1 MNQADAN
8 TGVTNEDWQRALEI
22 DPWATVVTYYAACLP
37 LHEKARQA
45 AQQRLQLSA
54 DQLVEQQVGFA
65 DRSLGS
71 LIPHRRTKQGRQL
84 RERLEGLGLYKDN
97 GRETLR
103 GCVTRPRYD
112 ANLGHLLGIEAW
124 PVVANGES
132 AERIW
137 LPVSPGLVDPTRS
150 KSASVNSDEEV
161 GDEATTEVSRST
173 RTSTDM
179 STDTSTSRSTST
191 ATEQDAGPSELA
203 LQVAGRDLLFTCGD
217 REYRVRGWQPN
228 PAGTSL
234 KVNLRVRRAALVHVD
249 TLDLLKASARQGFL
263 RTAATELFCDESLIK
278 SDLGQLILALER
290 QLDSPTSTPAEQP
303 PLSTADRDAALEF
316 LRAPNLM
323 ERLAQDLSTAGM
335 VGEQLNQMVGYLVAV
350 SRKLP
355 TPLAIVIQ
363 SSSSAGKTSLLEA
376 ILRWVP
382 AEDQVRLSGLTGQ
395 ALYYLPPGALQHK
408 VLAVSEDEGLTA
420 ATYAL
425 KLLQSEGRLTQAS
438 VGKGEHGRMVTNQYT
453 VEGPVAMMVTTTATQ
468 VDEELINRCLVL
480 SVDESRDQTRA
491 ILQYQRQARTL
502 AARQVAL
509 ANDARRTLHHNVQR
523 LLEPLWVCNS
533 LAVDL
538 KFADHRPRLRRDH
551 HKYLTLIDTIA
562 LLHQH
567 QRPIRV
573 TEIDGVTQRYIEVLP
588 SDIELANRLTRSW
601 LGRSLD
607 ELAPQAR
614 VFVKQVDQYVSEI
627 SRRDS
632 IPRSAVR
639 FTRRQLRQ
647 ALKCADFAMRTY
659 LATLV
664 RLEYVL
670 VHRGRNGL
678 QYVYELMVDCA
689 ELECEMSELVS
700 SVTSREPPSRP
711 ATAATS

>member
-1 MNQADAN
+1 MNHADQN
-8 TGVTNEDWQRALEI
+8 VGVTTEDWLRALEL
-22 DPWATVVTYYAACLP
+22 DPWATVAAYYATCLP
-37 LHEKARQA
+37 LHEKPRQA
-45 AQQRLQLSA
+45 ARQRWQLS
-54 DQLVEQQVGFA
+54 DGQLIEQQIGYA

-71 LIPHRRTKQGRQL
+71 MVPHRRLKQGL
-84 RERLEGLGLYKDN
+84 RIRELLEATGLYKDN

-103 GCVTRPRYD
+103 GCVTRPVYA
-112 ANLGHLLGIEAW
+112 ANSGQLLGIEAW
-124 PVVANGES
+124 PVDPNAELP
-132 AERIW
+132 ERIW
-137 LPVSPGLVDPTRS
+137 LPVSPGTVDPTTPTADRMN
-150 KSASVNSDEEV
+150 ADEEV
-161 GDEATTEVSRST
+161 GGEVATEVSA
-173 RTSTDM
+173 STDTGADT
-179 STDTSTSRSTST
+179 STSTSRSTN
-191 ATEQDAGPSELA
+191 QDAGPSELPA
-203 LQVAGRDLLFTCGD
+203 LTLQVAGRDLLFSSGD
-217 REYRVRGWQPN
+217 REYRIRGWQPN
-228 PAGTSL
+228 AAGTSL
-234 KVNLRVRRAALVHVD
+234 KVNLRARRQSLVHVD
-249 TLDLLKASARQGFL
+249 TLDLLKASARSSFL
-263 RTAATELFCDESLIK
+263 RATAAELCCDEALIK
-278 SDLGQLILALER
+278 MDLGQLLLALEQ
-290 QLDSPTSTPAEQP
+290 QLESSVHTPPERP
-303 PLSTADRDAALEF
+303 PVSTADRDAALEF

-438 VGKGEHGRMVTNQYT
+438 VGKGQHGRMVTNQYT

-491 ILQYQRQARTL
+491 ILQYQRHARTL

-509 ANDARRTLHHNVQR
+509 ANDARRSLHHNVQR

-711 ATAATS
+711 TTAATS

>member
-1 MNQADAN
+1 MNHADQN
-8 TGVTNEDWQRALEI
+8 VGVTTEDWLRALEL
-22 DPWATVVTYYAACLP
+22 DPWATVAAYYATCLP
-37 LHEKARQA
+37 LHEKPRQA
-45 AQQRLQLSA
+45 ARQRWQLS
-54 DQLVEQQVGFA
+54 DGQLIEQQIGYA

-71 LIPHRRTKQGRQL
+71 MVPHRRLKQGL
-84 RERLEGLGLYKDN
+84 RIRELLEATGLYKDN

-103 GCVTRPRYD
+103 GCVTRPVYA
-112 ANLGHLLGIEAW
+112 ANSGQLLGIEAW
-124 PVVANGES
+124 PVDPNAEFP
-132 AERIW
+132 ERIW
-137 LPVSPGLVDPTRS
+137 LPVSPDTVDPTTATADR
-150 KSASVNSDEEV
+150 VNVNEEV
-161 GDEATTEVSRST
+161 GSVVTTEVSA
-173 RTSTDM
+173 
-179 STDTSTSRSTST
+179 DTSTSTTRSTN
-191 ATEQDAGPSELA
+191 QDAGPSELPA
-203 LQVAGRDLLFTCGD
+203 LTLQVAGRDLLFSSGD
-217 REYRVRGWQPN
+217 REYRIRGWQPN
-228 PAGTSL
+228 AAGTSL
-234 KVNLRVRRAALVHVD
+234 KVNLRARRQSLVHVD
-249 TLDLLKASARQGFL
+249 TLDLLKASARSSFL
-263 RTAATELFCDESLIK
+263 RATAAELCCDEALIK
-278 SDLGQLILALER
+278 MDLGQLLLALEQ
-290 QLDSPTSTPAEQP
+290 QLESSVHTPPERP
-303 PLSTADRDAALEF
+303 PVSTADRDAALEF

-335 VGEQLNQMVGYLVAV
+335 VGEQLNQMVGYLVSV

-438 VGKGEHGRMVTNQYT
+438 VGKGQHGRMVTNQYT

-588 SDIELANRLTRSW
+588 SDIELANRLTRNW

-689 ELECEMSELVS
+689 ELECEISELVS